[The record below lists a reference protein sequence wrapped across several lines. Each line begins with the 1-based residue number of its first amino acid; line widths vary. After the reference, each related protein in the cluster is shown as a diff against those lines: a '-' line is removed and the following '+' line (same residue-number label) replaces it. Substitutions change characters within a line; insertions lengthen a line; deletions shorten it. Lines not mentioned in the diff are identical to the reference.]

1 MHINVSEVILVFL
14 LLTLTYFI
22 PFSSVSIIGFEQ
34 VNVTWVFRKP
44 IVLWAGKVI
53 QKNSLFHTAVLFL
66 YPWKHPK
73 VRGFHDV

>member
-1 MHINVSEVILVFL
+1 MHINVSDVNLVIL

-44 IVLWAGKVI
+44 VVLWAGKVK
-53 QKNSLFHTAVLFL
+53 QKNP
-66 YPWKHPK
+66 Y
-73 VRGFHDV
+73 